1 MKNDNNALPL
11 LKSETIALIGPLV
24 KDKENIIGNWAAAGD
39 RKGKAISIFQGIK
52 SYLNDAN
59 ILYAKGCDINTNNK
73 SGFKKAISV
82 RYAEP
87 E

>member
-39 RKGKAISIFQGIK
+39 RNGIAISIYQGIK
-52 SYLNDAN
+52 SYLNGAN
-59 ILYAKGCDINTNNK
+59 ILYAKGCDVDTNNK
-73 SGFKKAISV
+73 SGFKKFSQN
-82 RYAEP
+82 
-87 E
+87 